1 MTSSLLRLC
10 SASAAVTVLLAVQ
23 PAMAYDDLIWPVADD
38 LGFTLYGQINQ
49 SYLNYNDGF
58 DQRGFFT
65 VDNST
70 NYNGSFVGMRGF
82 GASGAADELYRHFGI
97 TAEAIAAEARRLLA
111 DGSGGS
117 GCV

>member
-10 SASAAVTVLLAVQ
+10 SASAAVTVLLAAQ

-58 DQRGFFT
+58 EQRGFFT

-70 NYNGSFVGMRGF
+70 NYNGSFVGMRG
-82 GASGAADELYRHFGI
+82 GKLLDSGAILAGRFEFDIQPR
-97 TAEAIAAEARRLLA
+97 TAQPRTAQPRTAQKEQRE
-111 DGSGGS
+111 
-117 GCV
+117 